1 MGKLIPKPKK
11 NETISDFRKRL
22 VERQNSNPLVKIGL
36 LKKIK

>member
-22 VERQNSNPLVKIGL
+22 VKRQTITL
-36 LKKIK
+36 